1 MGIQITGVEDYN
13 NKLKIREESI
23 DKLQNIEASTNNA
36 SAEDENK
43 KILNLGLKLNDKE
56 MLLEQEKKLKA
67 KAFDAQKKAM
77 RLINLGIIDI
87 WNIIRMSPE
96 TRS

>member
-1 MGIQITGVEDYN
+1 
-13 NKLKIREESI
+13 
-23 DKLQNIEASTNNA
+23 
-36 SAEDENK
+36 
-43 KILNLGLKLNDKE
+43 
-56 MLLEQEKKLKA
+56 MLLEQEKKLKS